1 MVESWCDE
9 LNPIKS
15 NWTAMAWMLCL
26 IFWIKSEL
34 KTSRTIIRRLLLLYL
49 LICSKVKNPLE
60 QPHKMSLIHWT
71 RIQLADSYA
80 RHGPL
85 SHLTGQNWQ
94 SEDIRRKFRTKKM
107 TIFKNNQIFDD
118 WISHTVHWPGS
129 QFLLSL
135 SLSPWQCW
143 QECSTAISMF
153 AFGKISI
160 IFAGP
165 CQPVMYSLARCK

>member
-1 MVESWCDE
+1 
-9 LNPIKS
+9 
-15 NWTAMAWMLCL
+15 MAWMLCL

-118 WISHTVHWPGS
+118 WISHTVHCRGSSCSLYLSLPGS
-129 QFLLSL
+129 VGRNVPRQFRCSHLVKFPSYLLDHVNL
-135 SLSPWQCW
+135 SCTVWLVVSKLGY
-143 QECSTAISMF
+143 ILL
-153 AFGKISI
+153 G
-160 IFAGP
+160 
-165 CQPVMYSLARCK
+165 Y